1 MKPFFLIF
9 IFFTFAKAI
18 YAKNIIFETSGIAKV
33 GQDCFISVFIKDET
47 DLNIKELHLNIFST
61 DINEKLL
68 GRSNIIFTNLNK
80 NQPFVTNV
88 PINFENKEECK
99 AIKNLKIHVKN
110 CIEINQNKD
119 QCKNLVKIK
128 ENLSGNHL
136 INTNIIKDSSFSL
149 GLNLS
154 SVKLGCKY
162 ITQLTGTISKL
173 FLTNDFF
180 LFTISL
186 TKRSLLL

>member
-1 MKPFFLIF
+1 MKPYFLIF

-33 GQDCFISVFIKDET
+33 GQDCFVSVFIKDET

-68 GRSNIIFTNLNK
+68 GRSNIIFTKLNK

-88 PINFENKEECK
+88 PINFENREECK

-119 QCKNLVKIK
+119 QCENLVKIK

-136 INTNIIKDSSFSL
+136 INTNIIKDSSF
-149 GLNLS
+149 
-154 SVKLGCKY
+154 
-162 ITQLTGTISKL
+162 
-173 FLTNDFF
+173 F
-180 LFTISL
+180 
-186 TKRSLLL
+186 